1 MRRSKTKKL
10 KPSARRNEATK
21 VTIAGPVAKAE
32 KRRSNTVTVKPSG
45 RESKA
50 AKMDESLADGRRV
63 LEIEARAVQSLVDRL
78 DAKFAK
84 AVDLLVQCKG
94 KVVVSGMGKSGLIG
108 QKIAATLAS
117 TGTSSF
123 FLHPAE
129 GVHGDLGM
137 LARRDALVAISNS
150 GETQE
155 LLQLLPYVKRMG
167 IPVIAFTGRMTS
179 TLAKNSD
186 VALDVSVQEEAC
198 PMGLAPTASTTAT
211 LALGDALAVALLQ
224 KREFKEEDFARFHP
238 GGTLGRRLLVKV
250 KDLMHA
256 EREIPMVQATVGGMA
271 AMLEMSAKKLG
282 MTTVVDQEGALVGV
296 ITDGDLRRFIQRGT
310 DLVNTTAREL
320 ASHNPKTIGPHEL
333 AATAVEMMERYSIT
347 TLVVTEDGRTI
358 RGVIHLHD
366 LLKNGIV

>member
-1 MRRSKTKKL
+1 MGSSKPTSVT
-10 KPSARRNEATK
+10 PS
-21 VTIAGPVAKAE
+21 V
-32 KRRSNTVTVKPSG
+32 

-50 AKMDESLADGRRV
+50 TKMVGTLADGRRV
-63 LEIEARAVQSLVDRL
+63 LEIEARAVQALIDRL
-78 DAKFAK
+78 DERFIK
-84 AVDLLVQCKG
+84 AVDVLARCKG
-94 KVVVSGMGKSGLIG
+94 KVVISGMGKSGLIG

-137 LARRDALVAISNS
+137 LARRDVLVGISNS

-155 LLQLLPYVKRMG
+155 LLQLLPFVKRLG
-167 IPVIAFTGRMTS
+167 IPVIAFTGRMNS
-179 TLAKNSD
+179 TLAKNAD
-186 VALDVSVQEEAC
+186 VVSVAAEAC

-256 EREIPMVQATVGGMA
+256 ESDVPMVQASVGGMA
-271 AMLEMSAKKLG
+271 AMLEMTAKKLG
-282 MTTVVDQEGALVGV
+282 MTTVVDEAGGLVGV
-296 ITDGDLRRFIQRGT
+296 ITDGDLRRCVQRGA
-310 DLVNTTAREL
+310 DVVNTTAREL
-320 ASHNPKTIGPHEL
+320 ASTNPKTVGPDEL
-333 AATAVEMMERYSIT
+333 AAKAVEMMERFSIT

>member
-1 MRRSKTKKL
+1 MRSSKTTSVT
-10 KPSARRNEATK
+10 PVRR
-21 VTIAGPVAKAE
+21 VAKDL
-32 KRRSNTVTVKPSG
+32 STVNSL
-45 RESKA
+45 
-50 AKMDESLADGRRV
+50 DEGRRV
-63 LEIEARAVQSLVDRL
+63 LEIEARAVQALVQRL
-78 DAKFAK
+78 DEKFTK

-94 KVVVSGMGKSGLIG
+94 KVVVSGMGKSGHIG
-108 QKIAATLAS
+108 QKIAATFAS

-155 LLQLLPYVKRMG
+155 LLQLLPYVKRSG
-167 IPVIAFTGRMTS
+167 IPIIGLTGRMNS
-179 TLAKNSD
+179 TLANNAD
-186 VALDVSVQEEAC
+186 VALDVSVEEEAC

-256 EREIPMVQATVGGMA
+256 DADIPVVEASVGGMA
-271 AMLEMSAKKLG
+271 AMLEMTAKKLG
-282 MTTVVDQEGALVGV
+282 MTTVVDHEGVLVGV
-296 ITDGDLRRFIQRGT
+296 ITDGDLRRCIQRGT
-310 DLVNTTAREL
+310 DLVKMTAREL
-320 ASHNPKTIGPHEL
+320 ASQNPKTIGPDEL
-333 AATAVEMMERYSIT
+333 AATAVELMERFSIT
-347 TLVVTEDGRTI
+347 TLVVTDDGRTV

-366 LLKNGIV
+366 LLKKGIV

>member
-1 MRRSKTKKL
+1 MRSSKTTSVT
-10 KPSARRNEATK
+10 SARR
-21 VTIAGPVAKAE
+21 VAKDLG
-32 KRRSNTVTVKPSG
+32 TVNSL
-45 RESKA
+45 
-50 AKMDESLADGRRV
+50 DEGRRV
-63 LEIEARAVQSLVDRL
+63 LEIEARAVQALVQRL
-78 DAKFAK
+78 DESFTK

-94 KVVVSGMGKSGLIG
+94 KVVVSGMGKSGHIG
-108 QKIAATLAS
+108 QKIAATFAS

-155 LLQLLPYVKRMG
+155 LLQLLPYVKRSG
-167 IPVIAFTGRMTS
+167 IPIIGLTGRMNS
-179 TLAKNSD
+179 TLAKNAD
-186 VALDVSVQEEAC
+186 VALDVSVDEEAC

-256 EREIPMVQATVGGMA
+256 DADVPVVEASVGGMA
-271 AMLEMSAKKLG
+271 AMLEMTAKKLG
-282 MTTVVDQEGALVGV
+282 MTTVVDHEGALVGV
-296 ITDGDLRRFIQRGT
+296 ITDGDLRRCIQRGT
-310 DLVNTTAREL
+310 DLVKMTAREL
-320 ASHNPKTIGPHEL
+320 ASQNPKTIGPDEL
-333 AATAVEMMERYSIT
+333 AATAVEFMERFSIT
-347 TLVVTEDGRTI
+347 TLVVTEDGRTV

-366 LLKNGIV
+366 LLKKGIV

>member
-1 MRRSKTKKL
+1 MERDKPAKL
-10 KPSARRNEATK
+10 TQTVRALKS
-21 VTIAGPVAKAE
+21 E
-32 KRRSNTVTVKPSG
+32 KG
-45 RESKA
+45 QG
-50 AKMDESLADGRRV
+50 SLAEGRRV
-63 LEIEARAVQSLVDRL
+63 LEIEARAVEALIERL
-78 DAKFAK
+78 DERFVK
-84 AVDLLVQCKG
+84 AVDVLVRCKG

-137 LARRDALVAISNS
+137 LARRDVLVTISNS

-155 LLQLLPYVKRMG
+155 LLQLLPFVKRLG
-167 IPVIAFTGRMTS
+167 IPVISFTGRTNS

-186 VALDVSVQEEAC
+186 VVLDVSIAEEAC

-256 EREIPMVQATVGGMA
+256 DPDIPMVHASVGGMA
-271 AMLEMSAKKLG
+271 AMLEMTAKKLG
-282 MTTVVDQEGALVGV
+282 MTTVVDQEGLLVGV
-296 ITDGDLRRFIQRGT
+296 ITDGDLRRFLQRGT
-310 DLVNTTAREL
+310 DLVNTTAGEL
-320 ASHNPKTIGPHEL
+320 ASANPKSIGPDEL
-333 AATAVEMMERYSIT
+333 AAKAVEMMERFSIT
-347 TLVVTEDGRTI
+347 TLVVTENERTI